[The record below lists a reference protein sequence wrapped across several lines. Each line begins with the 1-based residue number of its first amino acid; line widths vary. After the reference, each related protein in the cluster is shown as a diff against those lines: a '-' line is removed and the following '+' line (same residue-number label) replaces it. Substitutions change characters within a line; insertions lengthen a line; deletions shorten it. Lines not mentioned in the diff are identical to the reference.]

1 MSLLGVSIM
10 AEVTGFEALRAS
22 GAQASRMLGFSSGID
37 TTLASQVVLVRK
49 GLFLIGIKEG

>member
-1 MSLLGVSIM
+1 M